1 MNMDQNKQLVL
12 AIEGL
17 SGKTSLGQ
25 QGKGV
30 AKSGKGR
37 KGAVIDLAAA
47 GSAAAVVT
55 SPWGKTAGVA
65 KVNKYRKMIHVYL
78 SSHAYDDA
86 DYHLTRDS
94 FLSRCLKMEWAKDIH
109 DWPRIIEYMEGSYNL

>member
-1 MNMDQNKQLVL
+1 MF
-12 AIEGL
+12 
-17 SGKTSLGQ
+17 SGQ

-37 KGAVIDLAAA
+37 KSALIDLAAA

-55 SPWGKTAGVA
+55 SPWGETAGVA
-65 KVNKYRKMIHVYL
+65 KVNKYRNMIHVSM

-86 DYHLTRDS
+86 DYHVTRDR

>member
-1 MNMDQNKQLVL
+1 MRFL
-12 AIEGL
+12 EGL
-17 SGKTSLGQ
+17 AETMFSGQ

-37 KGAVIDLAAA
+37 TSALIDLAGA
-47 GSAAAVVT
+47 GSAAAAAKVVT

-65 KVNKYRKMIHVYL
+65 KVNKYRKMIHVYM

-94 FLSRCLKMEWAKDIH
+94 FLSRCVKMEWAKDIH

>member
-1 MNMDQNKQLVL
+1 M
-12 AIEGL
+12 
-17 SGKTSLGQ
+17 
-25 QGKGV
+25 

-37 KGAVIDLAAA
+37 KGALIDLAAA
-47 GSAAAVVT
+47 GSAAAAVT

-65 KVNKYRKMIHVYL
+65 KVNKYRKRIHVHL

-86 DYHLTRDS
+86 DYHLTRGS
-94 FLSRCLKMEWAKDIH
+94 FLSRCVKMEWAKDIH